1 MWNNKNLNSAISLDK
16 IFWWILFS
24 NLSNQ
29 FIYKIIINDC
39 VMIKYFQSLRRCF
52 RKLSFQSYFC
62 VKSQVYLT
70 SFFSKIVYKI
80 NVIAIKFPLQDCMVW
95 KAGSK
100 GKSYVFYFTR
110 FIILTLY
117 SEYTSALKWKIEI
130 YCYLLW
136 YFFMFLR
143 QQYAST
149 WIDISYDCTR
159 WLKIVSNDNALKK
172 VSNACLQNTKK
183 VPAADIIETRDQ
195 SISEGFR
202 K

>member
-1 MWNNKNLNSAISLDK
+1 MNSFLKFVKPIYLQDYNQWLCNDK
-16 IFWWILFS
+16 ILSKPSTMFQEIKLSILFLREITS
-24 NLSNQ
+24 LSNQ
-29 FIYKIIINDC
+29 
-39 VMIKYFQSLRRCF
+39 
-52 RKLSFQSYFC
+52 
-62 VKSQVYLT
+62 
-70 SFFSKIVYKI
+70 FFSKIVYKI